1 MTPSDIKLI
10 VKEEV
15 AKSRINE
22 TLVNLEHLHDG
33 ISTSTMTGKPWF
45 QLVNALESVI
55 NEVKDFKSQYQ
66 SARHGPLPNCE
77 GALIQL
83 QMVAKLLQGV
93 KPVIIGMDDIE
104 RKDRYS

>member
-1 MTPSDIKLI
+1 MTPDELKSLIK
-10 VKEEV
+10 EQV
-15 AKSRINE
+15 AKQLIKE
-22 TLVNLEHLHDG
+22 AMVDLEFLHDG

-55 NEVKDFKSQYQ
+55 NEVKDFKGQYA

-83 QMVAKLLQGV
+83 QMVVKILQGV
-93 KPVIIGMDDIE
+93 KPVIMGMDDIE
-104 RKDRYS
+104 RKDI